1 MKKFLSFAVCA
12 LLTVFVTL
20 SLSACGDD
28 DSEVVKIPD
37 SGMDNGHAY
46 VDLGLPSG
54 LKWATCN
61 VGADKPEDYGNYFAW
76 GEISVKSIYEWNTYK
91 WGTDT
96 TQFTKYCSKSIF
108 GKNGFTDDKT
118 TLDSEDDAAHANW
131 GGQWRMPT
139 IANFNELINN
149 TTVKW
154 VENYNDTGVSGFRF
168 TASNGNYIFLPAAG
182 YRRNTL
188 YNAGSAGYY
197 WSSLLDTDYPY
208 LAYIMVFNSGKVGVN
223 SGYRIA
229 GFSIRPVRP

>member
-76 GEISVKSIYEWNTYK
+76 GEISVKSNYQWSTYK

-96 TQFTKYCSKSIF
+96 AQLTKYCSKSKF

-139 IANFNELINN
+139 SANFNELINN

-168 TASNGNYIFLPAAG
+168 TAANGNYIFLPAAG
-182 YRRNTL
+182 Y
-188 YNAGSAGYY
+188 AGSYGYY
-197 WSSLLDTDYPY
+197 WSGSLNTDNPNCACY
-208 LAYIMVFNSGKVGVN
+208 LIFYSGSVSV
-223 SGYRIA
+223 SSCYRSY
-229 GFSIRPVRP
+229 GHTVRPVRP